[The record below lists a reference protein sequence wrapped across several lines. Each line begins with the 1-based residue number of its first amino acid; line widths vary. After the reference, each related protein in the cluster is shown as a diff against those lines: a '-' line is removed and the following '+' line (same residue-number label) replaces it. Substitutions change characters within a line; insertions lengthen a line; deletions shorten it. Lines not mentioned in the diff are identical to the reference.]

1 MDVLPP
7 GSTQI
12 AAEQSIFLNDPLLQ
26 SNGPSHSTSSLPLHI
41 QSSDQPMIPFPNTA
55 QSFDPSSDWMA
66 TFLRSATVDHLYE
79 SFTEPIDPGPSCQ
92 PLADW
97 GFTDIFNDDIFGPMG
112 THARGSP
119 ARDEDLVRGVEPEE
133 IDGRLNVRELP
144 DGQPVTSSWVSSRS
158 TY

>member
-1 MDVLPP
+1 MD
-7 GSTQI
+7 
-12 AAEQSIFLNDPLLQ
+12 
-26 SNGPSHSTSSLPLHI
+26 
-41 QSSDQPMIPFPNTA
+41 
-55 QSFDPSSDWMA
+55 
-66 TFLRSATVDHLYE
+66 TFLRSAAVDHIYE
-79 SFTEPIDPGPSCQ
+79 GFELIGPGPSVQ

-112 THARGSP
+112 TDARESP

-133 IDGRLNVRELP
+133 TDGRLNVRELP